1 MWETR
6 EDFHQVVEEVW
17 NRNQPSLSVSDLA
30 AKLSS
35 VSVAL
40 AQWGRM
46 SFGSVR
52 QELRSLRHQ
61 LATLRAVP
69 GRVGPSEEEK
79 RVQDRMIEVS
89 LAEEIMMRQR
99 SRIKWLAEGDKNT
112 GFFQKKASA
121 HRAKKQDNS
130 ATKKRWYNQH

>member
-40 AQWGRM
+40 AQWGRR

-52 QELRSLRHQ
+52 QELRSLRYQ

-69 GRVGPSEEEK
+69 GRVGPSEEDK

-99 SRIKWLAEGDKNT
+99 SRIKWLAEGDK
-112 GFFQKKASA
+112 K
-121 HRAKKQDNS
+121 
-130 ATKKRWYNQH
+130 Y